1 MLDRVRRELH
11 QLPALSIRVGGE
23 EHKVYRYRDVLNLAY
38 QHGLVGFEQAAPIQC
53 YRVPGINGGEVVVW
67 VSEVYAVFRDSDGT
81 EYRYHGVGDASVEN
95 ANRRVAAAGP
105 RLAHTRAKARALA
118 DALNLDANLREEF
131 GGDEEDDGS
140 SREPEQARCEKC
152 GAAMS
157 AKSAEVARRI
167 HGKLICYQCSPRKKA
182 NA

>member
-1 MLDRVRRELH
+1 MLERVRRELH

-38 QHGLVGFEQAAPIQC
+38 QHGLVGFEQAAPIQS
-53 YRVPGINGGEVVVW
+53 YRVPRINGGEVVVW

-105 RLAHTRAKARALA
+105 RLAHTRAKARPW
-118 DALNLDANLREEF
+118 RMP
-131 GGDEEDDGS
+131 S
-140 SREPEQARCEKC
+140 ISMPICARNSVAMRRTTAHHAMRSNR
-152 GAAMS
+152 AARS
-157 AKSAEVARRI
+157 V
-167 HGKLICYQCSPRKKA
+167 GPR
-182 NA
+182 

>member
-1 MLDRVRRELH
+1 MSDRTRRDLH
-11 QLPALSIRVGGE
+11 QLPALTIRVGGE

-38 QHGLVGFEQAAPIQC
+38 QHGLVGFEQAAPVQC
-53 YRVPGINGGEVVVW
+53 YRVPGVNGGEVVVW
-67 VSEVYAVFRDSDGT
+67 VAEVYALFREADGQI
-81 EYRYHGVGDASVEN
+81 YRYHGVGDASVEN

-131 GGDEEDDGS
+131 GGEEDEGAPQVGD
-140 SREPEQARCEKC
+140 EVLRCEKC
-152 GAAMS
+152 GATMS
-157 AKSAEVARRI
+157 EKSAEVARRI
-167 HGKLICYQCSPRKKA
+167 HGRLICYRCSPRKKA